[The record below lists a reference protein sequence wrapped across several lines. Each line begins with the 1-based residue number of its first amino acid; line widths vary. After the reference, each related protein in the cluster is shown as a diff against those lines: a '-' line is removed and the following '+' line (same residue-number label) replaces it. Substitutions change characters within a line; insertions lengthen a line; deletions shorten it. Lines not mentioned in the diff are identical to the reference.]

1 GELLVVQV
9 DGSLVLRVE
18 IADPAGGVA
27 IGADVLHGNAAA
39 LPIIKLDGN
48 GRAQRDADAVA
59 NVVRD
64 ALIRSGRHVA
74 GGAGG
79 RGGIVLADN
88 PGFGVEIHLGDV
100 GAVLNAVLGLIVNL
114 DLRMIGAEVAFT
126 AIFRLPRQRGAEG
139 MPSVA
144 RGAGAFA
151 AVGIHAADA
160 AVGPGGRIE
169 AAVAE
174 ILHFAS
180 MALAASVV
188 RRGSPFHN
196 FAKHVVQRADEL
208 RGGGV
213 VTLFKL
219 LDFSGVAARA
229 IVGRHDH
236 GYLVAVMLERGGVLG
251 VRLVAGVAIDAL
263 FGVCAGLPLL
273 HDPGSRRG
281 VAFDAGL
288 AGFGGLRRLRV
299 EERGRR
305 KNQEDG
311 KKTDSHEASMKK
323 FQLGRNTEADCI
335 SVRSAGGGV

>member
-1 GELLVVQV
+1 MEIGLHDVGGDSWHQLFGLRNELRVEGFRYFVEAVPLRVIRAHHGRAHARAAALVVPQFVVGPFDLFVEGSGRKFFRGVQLVHDGLGGLGELLVVQV

-59 NVVRD
+59 NIVCD
-64 ALIRSGRHVA
+64 ALIRRGGHVTS
-74 GGAGG
+74 GAGG

-100 GAVLNAVLGLIVNL
+100 GAVLNAVLGLVVNL

-160 AVGPGGRIE
+160 AVRPGGGVE

-174 ILHFAS
+174 ILHFAA
-180 MALAASVV
+180 MALAAAVV
-188 RRGSPFHN
+188 GRGPAFHN
-196 FAKHVVQRADEL
+196 FAEHV
-208 RGGGV
+208 
-213 VTLFKL
+213 
-219 LDFSGVAARA
+219 
-229 IVGRHDH
+229 
-236 GYLVAVMLERGGVLG
+236 
-251 VRLVAGVAIDAL
+251 
-263 FGVCAGLPLL
+263 
-273 HDPGSRRG
+273 
-281 VAFDAGL
+281 
-288 AGFGGLRRLRV
+288 
-299 EERGRR
+299 
-305 KNQEDG
+305 
-311 KKTDSHEASMKK
+311 
-323 FQLGRNTEADCI
+323 
-335 SVRSAGGGV
+335 